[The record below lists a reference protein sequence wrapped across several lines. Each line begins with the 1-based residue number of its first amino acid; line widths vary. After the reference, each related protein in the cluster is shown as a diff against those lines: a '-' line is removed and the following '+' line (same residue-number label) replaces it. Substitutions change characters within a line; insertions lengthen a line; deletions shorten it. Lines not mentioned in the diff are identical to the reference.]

1 MRRSMKKRIPRNYD
15 GATPTG
21 MQLKELLPGILS
33 DLSAKL
39 RDKPEQILD
48 AWSEIVGKRIGKMSR
63 AVSFEAGVLR
73 VQVKNST
80 LNSLLIEHEK
90 PRLVAAFR
98 KRFPKVAFRDIFFRI
113 G

>member
-1 MRRSMKKRIPRNYD
+1 MKKRIPRNYD

-21 MQLKELLPGILS
+21 RQIKELLPEILF

-39 RDKPEQILD
+39 NDKPDRMLA
-48 AWSEIVGKRIGKMSR
+48 AWPEIVGKRISKMSR
-63 AVSFEAGVLR
+63 AVSFEDGVLR

-80 LNSLLIEHEK
+80 LNSLLVEHEK

-98 KRFPKVAFRDIFFRI
+98 KRFPKVTFRNIFFRI

>member
-1 MRRSMKKRIPRNYD
+1 MKKRIPRNYD
-15 GATPTG
+15 GSAPTG
-21 MQLKELLPGILS
+21 RPIKEFLPGILS

-39 RDKPEQILD
+39 SDNPVQILD
-48 AWSEIVGKRIGKMSR
+48 AWPEIVGNRISKMTR
-63 AVSFEAGVLR
+63 AVRFEDGVLR

-80 LNSLLIEHEK
+80 LNSLLVEHEK

-98 KRFPKVAFRDIFFRI
+98 KRFPKVTFRDIFFRR

>member
-1 MRRSMKKRIPRNYD
+1 MKKRVPRNYD

-21 MQLKELLPGILS
+21 RQIKELLPGILS

-39 RDKPEQILD
+39 SDKPDQILD
-48 AWSEIVGKRIGKMSR
+48 AWPEIVGKRISKMSH
-63 AVSFEAGVLR
+63 AVSFEDGVLKVR
-73 VQVKNST
+73 VKNST
-80 LNSLLIEHEK
+80 LNSLLVEHEK

-98 KRFPKVAFRDIFFRI
+98 KRFPKVTFRDIFFRI

>member
-1 MRRSMKKRIPRNYD
+1 MKKRIPRNYD

-21 MQLKELLPGILS
+21 RQIKELLPGILS

-39 RDKPEQILD
+39 SDKPDQILD
-48 AWSEIVGKRIGKMSR
+48 AWPEIVGKRISTMSR
-63 AVSFEAGVLR
+63 AVSFEDGVLKVR
-73 VQVKNST
+73 VKNST
-80 LNSLLIEHEK
+80 LNSLLVEHEK

-98 KRFPKVAFRDIFFRI
+98 ERFPKVTFRDIFFRI

>member
-1 MRRSMKKRIPRNYD
+1 MKKRIPRNYD

-21 MQLKELLPGILS
+21 RQIKELLPGILL
-33 DLSAKL
+33 DLSEKL
-39 RDKPEQILD
+39 NDKPEQILS
-48 AWSEIVGKRIGKMSR
+48 AWSEIVGKRICRMSR
-63 AVSFEAGVLR
+63 AVSFKEGVLR

-98 KRFPKVAFRDIFFRI
+98 KRFPKITFRDIFFRI